1 MRREILALMC
11 AGDCGDDC
19 GRAVLV
25 EVVCLNHKNRASAC
39 LHGAAV
45 FTEVIAVDFSAVYF
59 SILHNV
65 NSRFLMS

>member
-1 MRREILALMC
+1 MC

>member
-11 AGDCGDDC
+11 ARDCSDDC
-19 GRAVLV
+19 GRVVLV

-39 LHGAAV
+39 LYGAAV
-45 FTEVIAVDFSAVYF
+45 FTEVIAVDFTVLNF
-59 SILHNV
+59 SIHHNV